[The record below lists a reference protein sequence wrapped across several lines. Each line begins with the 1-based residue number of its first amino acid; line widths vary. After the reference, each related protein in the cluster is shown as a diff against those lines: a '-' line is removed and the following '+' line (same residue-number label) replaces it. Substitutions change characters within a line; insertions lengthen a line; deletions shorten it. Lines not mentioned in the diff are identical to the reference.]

1 VYLPSNAKET
11 TYSATLFTFLGMKM
25 KMARRVKLMM
35 STDCEE
41 GETNDEYKVYD
52 DEKEEYNSHN

>member
-1 VYLPSNAKET
+1 
-11 TYSATLFTFLGMKM
+11 
-25 KMARRVKLMM
+25 MM

-41 GETNDEYKVYD
+41 GEANDEYKVYD